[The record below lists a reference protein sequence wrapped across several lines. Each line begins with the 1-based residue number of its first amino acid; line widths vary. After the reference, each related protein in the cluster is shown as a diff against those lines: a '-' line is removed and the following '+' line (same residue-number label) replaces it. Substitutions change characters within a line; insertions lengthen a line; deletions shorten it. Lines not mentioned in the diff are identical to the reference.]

1 VAMYVNV
8 YATVQGEMRR
18 LAFPKKAP

>member
-18 LAFPKKAP
+18 LAFPNKAP